1 MLDSVIRGG
10 TVVDGTG
17 APARQAD
24 VGIRDG
30 RIVEIGKISD
40 EAAET
45 IDADG
50 LVVAPG
56 FVDPHTH
63 YDAQLF
69 WDPAATPSN
78 LHGVTSMIAGNCGFT
93 LAPVNPEDA
102 DYLRR
107 MMAKVEG
114 MPLPALETG
123 VPWSWRLV
131 RRLPRR
137 GRRPRR
143 PERRLPR
150 RPLRAAPQR
159 DGRRRDR
166 QRGHARPARGDD
178 AAARGLDRGRRAR
191 LLHHA
196 VVHALR
202 RRRRAGR
209 LALGERTKKCSSCA
223 GRCRDH
229 EGTTLE
235 YVTSGC
241 LRGFS
246 DDEVEQMA
254 AMTLAGRRPLNW
266 NVLTID
272 SREPQRYHDQVG
284 ACEHARAQGGTA
296 IALTM
301 PTLVEMNMSFRNYCA
316 LFMLPG
322 WSDVMSLPVPERI
335 AKLRDPAVRQ
345 WMNERARSPEAGV
358 FSRLASWGRYQIG
371 DTYSAA
377 NDGLKGRVV
386 ADLAERENRGTFDT
400 LLDIVIND
408 DLQTILWP
416 LPSDSDLKS
425 WQMRAE
431 AWEHPLVL
439 IGGSDAGAHLDRM
452 CGAPYTTSFLADTL
466 RGRQLISL
474 ERCVQLMTQAP
485 AQLFGLRERGELRE
499 GNHADVVM
507 FDPGDGRD
515 RRGEARQRPAR
526 RHRPPVRRRDRRA
539 ARDRERHDDRDDGKQ
554 TGALPRQGA
563 ALRPRHLHGPDPRR
577 PVTVF
582 PCQQFGAE
590 RAHVPVFLPTVGS
603 ETRSQRL
610 FSSQQLGGFA
620 GVRAGQVT
628 RSRMETSRSTASS
641 PGGPYHHECRI

>member
-1 MLDSVIRGG
+1 MLDSIIRGG

-17 APARQAD
+17 APGRRAD

-30 RIVEIGKISD
+30 RVVEIGTIKD

-45 IDADG
+45 IDAG
-50 LVVAPG
+50 GMIVAPG

-93 LAPVNPEDA
+93 LAPVAPEDA
-102 DYLRR
+102 DYIRR

-123 VPWSWRLV
+123 VPWTWRSFGEYLDAVDNRVGLNVGFLV
-131 RRLPRR
+131 
-137 GRRPRR
+137 
-143 PERRLPR
+143 
-150 RPLRAAPQR
+150 
-159 DGRRRDR
+159 
-166 QRGHARPARGDD
+166 GHC
-178 AAARGLDRGRRAR
+178 
-191 LLHHA
+191 
-196 VVHALR
+196 ALR
-202 RRRRAGR
+202 RNVMGAEAIGNEASPEQLAAMTKLLEDSIAAGGLGFSTTLSFTHSDGDGQPVGSRWASDEEVLELCRAV
-209 LALGERTKKCSSCA
+209 SH
-223 GRCRDH
+223 H

-272 SREPQRYHDQVG
+272 SKEPQRYHDQVG
-284 ACEHARAQGGTA
+284 ACEFARDQGGTA

-301 PTLVEMNMSFRNYCA
+301 PTLVEMNMSFLNYCA

-322 WSDVMSLPVPERI
+322 WSDVMNLPVAERV

-377 NDGLKGRVV
+377 NEGLKGRVV
-386 ADLAERENRGTFDT
+386 SDLAERANKGTFDT

-425 WQMRAE
+425 WQLRAE
-431 AWEHPLVL
+431 AWDHPLVL
-439 IGGSDAGAHLDRM
+439 VGGSDAGAHLDRM

-466 RGRQLISL
+466 RGRQLTSL

-485 AQLFGLRERGELRE
+485 AQLFGLRDRGELRE
-499 GNHADVVM
+499 GYHADVAI
-507 FDPGDGRD
+507 FDPERVATDEVKLVKDLPGGTARLFADAIGVQRVIVNGTTIVNDG
-515 RRGEARQRPAR
+515 E
-526 RHRPPVRRRDRRA
+526 
-539 ARDRERHDDRDDGKQ
+539 Q
-554 TGALPRQGA
+554 TGALPGKVMRSG
-563 ALRPRHLHGPDPRR
+563 RDTY
-577 PVTVF
+577 TV
-582 PCQQFGAE
+582 PIPAD
-590 RAHVPVFLPTVGS
+590 L
-603 ETRSQRL
+603 
-610 FSSQQLGGFA
+610 
-620 GVRAGQVT
+620 
-628 RSRMETSRSTASS
+628 
-641 PGGPYHHECRI
+641 